1 MRCAWLRLAGGDR
14 RFAYPEFSD
23 VAPVPPK
30 AGASGRAERGLARG
44 RSAKCEHR
52 ALARAERFCGTCTDE
67 AKFLKFIIKINYHFK
82 NLGGRIFLI
91 IIYKENIL

>member
-1 MRCAWLRLAGGDR
+1 MRCGRIPVAPGDGH
-14 RFAYPEFSD
+14 FAYPEFSD

-52 ALARAERFCGTCTDE
+52 ALARAERFCGTSCLPDVARPFAQCGE
-67 AKFLKFIIKINYHFK
+67 DQARHFERR
-82 NLGGRIFLI
+82 G
-91 IIYKENIL
+91 